1 MKTVSRLCL
10 FSLIF
15 VAVACAPKMIVM
27 PSYEGRTFPEV
38 LADLNRISSLDAT
51 FSIVFE
57 KEGSEIKGDAALD
70 MTSSGDLS
78 LRVYSLG
85 FLTLELISK
94 NGRIKSNP
102 SLDRN
107 KILILTGGLK
117 NCLFWWDA
125 EGSTLGEADGDFLIQ
140 NHSREVWIDKDTFLP
155 KLQNIYFKN
164 GKMLAIYYEEPAV
177 SNGVWY
183 QSQIRLELAQYS
195 ATLKIEDIDFKI
207 TRRSKS

>member
-1 MKTVSRLCL
+1 LKTASRLCL
-10 FSLIF
+10 LSLIF
-15 VAVACAPKMIVM
+15 VAVACAPKKIVM

-85 FLTLELISK
+85 FLALELISK
-94 NGRIKSNP
+94 NGIIKSNP

-107 KILILTGGLK
+107 KILILTEGLK

-125 EGSTLGEADGDFLIQ
+125 EGATLSEADGDFLIQ

-155 KLQNIYFKN
+155 KRQNIYFKN
-164 GKMLAIYYEEPAV
+164 GKMLAIYYEGPAV

-195 ATLKIEDIDFKI
+195 ATLKIRDIDFKI
-207 TRRSKS
+207 ARRSNS